1 MSPSH
6 MAAGTMKPSCE
17 RLQLPGT
24 TELLV
29 CISASVLVMLSLWER
44 ERATQNIFCVP

>member
-1 MSPSH
+1 MRPSH
-6 MAAGTMKPSCE
+6 MASGTMKPSCE
-17 RLQLPGT
+17 RHQLPGT

-29 CISASVLVMLSLWER
+29 CISASALVMLSLWER